1 MNDIY
6 FADHIYIIIL
16 FRGGNYNMTSK
27 LNGHP
32 PSCELF
38 DFGLKSTTI
47 HNNSNKRKSTLNKAS
62 HSQIALSSPPSC
74 ELSIEQLTG
83 QKKD

>member
-1 MNDIY
+1 
-6 FADHIYIIIL
+6 
-16 FRGGNYNMTSK
+16 MTSK

-47 HNNSNKRKSTLNKAS
+47 HNNSNKRKSALDKAS
-62 HSQIALSSPPSC
+62 CVRKALSKPPSC
-74 ELSIEQLTG
+74 ELGIEQLTG
-83 QKKD
+83 KKRINSQDENNES